1 MQVIP
6 PLQVIE
12 AHKGGVWS
20 ICVAPSGLIV
30 TAGGDGL
37 IKSWRLEASSG
48 ELLPLAQA
56 VTPHTEVLLVRQSS
70 RGVLLSVGHEGG
82 LAAWELNPDSGQLA
96 QRQQP
101 VLPDDR
107 QHYNDRLLETASG
120 HLVAWAYGTVGYPAV
135 CRWSE
140 LARTFVFLQD
150 LPIER
155 ASVFLELPDGDLLS
169 GDEMGRLCRWRLE
182 KSSGAWNKAGAIQ
195 AHEGPIHALAWTREH
210 ALISAGG
217 NDPLLKVWR
226 ADGGIGEWILED
238 SLRGHQSPI
247 LEAVEYGSAELLSA
261 DCGQR
266 SLLGWRHEP
275 EVLVWDKGPEGF
287 RLTQRQPGR
296 LRGIME
302 GILFMEED
310 EASTLSLWRRKPERY
325 ERIAVL
331 DRKRRGGVS
340 TLVPLAS
347 GARIAGGTD
356 GSLVCWE
363 PRPLLIQG
371 ACDDRRTILGG

>member
-169 GDEMGRLCRWRLE
+169 GDEMGRICRWRLE
-182 KSSGAWNKAGAIQ
+182 KSSGAWNKAGALQ
-195 AHEGPIHALAWTREH
+195 AHEGPVHALAWTREH

-217 NDPLLKVWR
+217 NEPLLRVWR
-226 ADGGIGEWILED
+226 ADGGEGWVLEKP
-238 SLRGHQSPI
+238 LRGHQSSI
-247 LEAVEYGSAELLSA
+247 LEVLEADSAELLSA
-261 DCGQR
+261 DRGQR
-266 SLLGWRHEP
+266 SPLGWRQEP
-275 EVLVWDKGPEGF
+275 EVLVWSKGPEG
-287 RLTQRQPGR
+287 LHLSQRQTGR
-296 LRGIME
+296 LRGCVD
-302 GILFMEED
+302 GVLILENEK
-310 EASTLSLWRRKPERY
+310 ASALSLWSRKQEHY
-325 ERIAVL
+325 KCIAVL

-340 TLVPLAS
+340 TLPPLTK
-347 GARIAGGTD
+347 GLLIAGGLD
-356 GSLVCWE
+356 GSLTCWDL
-363 PRPLLIQG
+363 RPLLQL
-371 ACDDRRTILGG
+371 RSERTTP

>member
-70 RGVLLSVGHEGG
+70 PGVLLSVGHEGG

-169 GDEMGRLCRWRLE
+169 GDEMGRICRWRLE
-182 KSSGAWNKAGAIQ
+182 KSSGVWNKAGAIQ

-210 ALISAGG
+210 TLISAGG
-217 NDPLLKVWR
+217 NEPLLKVWR
-226 ADGGIGEWILED
+226 ADGGEGWVLEKP
-238 SLRGHQSPI
+238 LRGHQSSI
-247 LEAVEYGSAELLSA
+247 LEVLEADSAELLSA
-261 DCGQR
+261 DRGQR

-275 EVLVWDKGPEGF
+275 EVLIWSKGPEGF

-296 LRGIME
+296 LRGCVA
-302 GILFMEED
+302 GDLILEND
-310 EASTLSLWRRKPERY
+310 EASTLSLWRSKQERY
-325 ERIAVL
+325 EHIAVL

-340 TLVPLAS
+340 TLAS
-347 GARIAGGTD
+347 LTSGSLVAGGTD
-356 GSLVCWE
+356 GRLICWTFVSSCNRGAKE
-363 PRPLLIQG
+363 RHHARPQ
-371 ACDDRRTILGG
+371 